1 MKVGRAVQKSLEA
14 HMPEILRQALI
25 DMYSSETFNPGWENV
40 GNNAQINEETRGAY
54 QEIVNSLKN
63 FTAQGNWLLDQVWK
77 TYNFDGLIRDLT
89 NHFAKQKKPVA
100 KRTWN
105 KKKIEKVTVNQ
116 STAGVMAELQNVVLI
131 AAANGLQGGGLE
143 VMHTGNINKQ
153 KSDFTIGYQID
164 LTGFYQQW
172 QAEVEATRSEDDS
185 IRLQNI
191 LAANKATAWLT
202 ENSTDYNFIMYTNAK
217 NYDINSS
224 FKGFKSGTAVSMKNL
239 SSVMAQIPS
248 MNSIAVDTLIGA
260 LLQFGSGA
268 IGTDAQREAILH
280 SLAGAMA
287 YFLFDDFASLVS
299 EGNESSF
306 NAIHLFWLSGF
317 YIPLSFFLEIC
328 ADAIKLGWEKTDDYF
343 QFKLDSPNI
352 KYGEIPLDEY
362 TQEMWYTQRQ
372 EALNSTTLTF
382 TFLSSFQ
389 SLMAQVLG

>member
-1 MKVGRAVQKSLEA
+1 
-14 HMPEILRQALI
+14 
-25 DMYSSETFNPGWENV
+25 MYSSETFNPGWENV
-40 GNNAQINEETRGAY
+40 GNNAQTNDETRGAY
-54 QEIVNSLKN
+54 QEIVDSLRD
-63 FTAQGNWLLDQVWK
+63 FTTQGNWLLEQVWK
-77 TYNFDGLIRDLT
+77 TYNFDGLIKDLT
-89 NHFAKQKKPVA
+89 KHFAKQKKPVA
-100 KRTWN
+100 KRTWD

-116 STAGVMAELQNVVLI
+116 TTAGVMAELQNTILI
-131 AAANGLQGGGLE
+131 SFANSLQGGGLE
-143 VMHTGNINKQ
+143 VMHTGDINKQ
-153 KSDFTIGYQID
+153 KSDFTVGYQID

-172 QAEVEATRSEDDS
+172 QAEVEATRTEDNS

-191 LAANKATAWLT
+191 FAANKATAWLT

-239 SSVMAQIPS
+239 GSIMAQIPTMS
-248 MNSIAVDTLIGA
+248 SIAVDTLIGA
-260 LLQFGSGA
+260 LLQFGAGA

-317 YIPLSFFLEIC
+317 YIPLSFFLEVC
-328 ADAIKLGWEKTDDYF
+328 ADAIKLGWERTDDYF